1 MVVVPRDDSPAQYF
15 IVIPG
20 SGGIDDISIW
30 NMIGIPTR
38 CHKHF

>member
-15 IVIPG
+15 IVPG

-38 CHKHF
+38 YHKHF